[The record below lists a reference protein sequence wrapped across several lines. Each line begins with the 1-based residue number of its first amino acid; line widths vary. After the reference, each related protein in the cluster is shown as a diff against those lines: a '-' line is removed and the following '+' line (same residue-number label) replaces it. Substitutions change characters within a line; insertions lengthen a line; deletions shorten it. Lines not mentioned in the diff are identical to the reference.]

1 MTSARTV
8 CVFCGSSPGTNPAF
22 AEAAR
27 QLGRGVARRGVGLV
41 YGGASVGLMGIVA
54 DAAIA
59 AGGTATGVITEAL
72 AGHEIAHGELNRLHV
87 VTTMHERKAL
97 MSELSDAFVMA
108 PGGFGTYEEFLESVT
123 WTQLG
128 LHDKRCG
135 VLNVDGF
142 FDGLVA
148 FFAHAVDNGFIHQ
161 KQFDALVVSDDVDT
175 LLESVVGSVTP
186 RASSSSP
193 AG

>member
-1 MTSARTV
+1 
-8 CVFCGSSPGTNPAF
+8 
-22 AEAAR
+22 
-27 QLGRGVARRGVGLV
+27 
-41 YGGASVGLMGIVA
+41 MGIVA
-54 DAAIA
+54 DAALA
-59 AGGTATGVITEAL
+59 AGGAATGVITEAL

-142 FDGLVA
+142 FDGLLA
-148 FFAHAVDNGFIHQ
+148 FFAHAVDNGFIHR
-161 KQFDALVVSDDVDT
+161 KQFDALVVSDDVDA
-175 LLESVVGSVTP
+175 LLEAVVGSVTP
-186 RASSSSP
+186 RAPTSSP

>member
-87 VTTMHERKAL
+87 VMTMHERKAL

-148 FFAHAVDNGFIHQ
+148 FFAHAVDNGFIHR

>member
-128 LHDKRCG
+128 QHDKRCG

-148 FFAHAVDNGFIHQ
+148 FFAHAVDNGFIRR
-161 KQFDALVVSDDVDT
+161 KQFDALVVSDDVDM
-175 LLESVVGSVTP
+175 LLEAVVSSVTRRTP
-186 RASSSSP
+186 TSSQL
-193 AG
+193 G

>member
-54 DAAIA
+54 DAAIV

-87 VTTMHERKAL
+87 VMTMHERKAL

-148 FFAHAVDNGFIHQ
+148 FFAHAVDNGFIHR